1 MNQNQ
6 ISSYLKKLE
15 KELLTQ
21 NVRKNPDRLD
31 QLMDDN
37 FREIGS
43 SGKVWS
49 KQTAIEALKNEAFL
63 ETQIKQFKFT
73 LLDENV
79 ALITYVAHK
88 KMKADV
94 PDAVSYHSSVWI
106 LRDTEWKMIFHQGT
120 PIVSSRNRSS

>member
-1 MNQNQ
+1 MNKNQ

-15 KELLTQ
+15 KDLLNK

-31 QLMDDN
+31 QLLDDN

-43 SGKVWS
+43 SGKVWT
-49 KQTAIEALKNEAFL
+49 KRTAIEVLNNEVFL
-63 ETQIKQFKFT
+63 ETQIKQFEFT

-79 ALITYVAHK
+79 ALITYVVHR
-88 KMKADV
+88 KMKANV

-120 PIVSSRNRSS
+120 PIVSSGN